1 MASLPDSAY
10 CGDSI
15 SFSATVRTSA
25 AGKAILRHVD
35 SGKVREIVPS
45 ISGSEWTVDVSPLDT
60 AELEPGIYRVA
71 LIVDVG
77 VSRSTVVVGTITLK
91 EPLDRPSRESH
102 ARKMVA
108 MLERHLEGRIDDDE
122 GRGLETYTI
131 GGVPITKLSF
141 ESARNLL
148 EKYRRDVETETVAAR
163 AAAGLGTK
171 RRILTR
177 FE

>member
-1 MASLPDSAY
+1 M
-10 CGDSI
+10 
-15 SFSATVRTSA
+15 
-25 AGKAILRHVD
+25 
-35 SGKVREIVPS
+35 
-45 ISGSEWTVDVSPLDT
+45 VS
-60 AELEPGIYRVA
+60 
-71 LIVDVG
+71 
-77 VSRSTVVVGTITLK
+77 
-91 EPLDRPSRESH
+91 
-102 ARKMVA
+102 
-108 MLERHLEGRIDDDE
+108 MLEQHLEGRIDDDE